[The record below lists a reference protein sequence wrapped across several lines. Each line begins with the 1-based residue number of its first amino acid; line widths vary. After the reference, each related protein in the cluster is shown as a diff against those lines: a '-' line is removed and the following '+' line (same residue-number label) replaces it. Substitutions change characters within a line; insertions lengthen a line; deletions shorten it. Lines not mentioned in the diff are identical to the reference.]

1 MTIAQSLDI
10 VKSKV
15 EEVVS
20 LGEELQNQI
29 TDRVDEL
36 ESLRER
42 SDNINADVQSYL
54 DNLEGLQ
61 SSLDDFENVRDE
73 ATSYQIEVY

>member
-29 TDRVDEL
+29 TYRMDEL
-36 ESLRER
+36 ESLREQ
-42 SDNINADVQSYL
+42 SENINAEVQSYL

-73 ATSYQIEVY
+73 ATSYQIEV

>member
-1 MTIAQSLDI
+1 MTIAESLDT
-10 VKSKV
+10 VKSEV
-15 EEVVS
+15 EDVVS

-29 TDRVDEL
+29 TYRMDEL
-36 ESLRER
+36 ESLREQ
-42 SDNINADVQSYL
+42 SENINAEVQSYL

-73 ATSYQIEVY
+73 ATSYQIEV

>member
-1 MTIAQSLDI
+1 MTIAESLDT
-10 VKSKV
+10 VKSEV
-15 EEVVS
+15 EDVVS

-29 TDRVDEL
+29 TYRMDEL

-73 ATSYQIEVY
+73 ATSYQIEV

>member
-1 MTIAQSLDI
+1 MTIAESLDT
-10 VKSKV
+10 VKSEV
-15 EEVVS
+15 EDVVS

-29 TDRVDEL
+29 TYRMDEL
-36 ESLRER
+36 ESLREQ
-42 SDNINADVQSYL
+42 SENINAEVQSYL